1 MVMSMLASHTTVL
14 LVIISFHFVGFTAG
28 VSKEFAI
35 LRLEYLVLPYI
46 DKKED
51 ACKRSGTN
59 IVLVYSEQIM
69 HFLIVGF
76 DRPSANQKDRV
87 LCLLHLIENII
98 CAM

>member
-14 LVIISFHFVGFTAG
+14 LVIISLCWLYRGSII
-28 VSKEFAI
+28 SKEFAI
-35 LRLEYLVLPYI
+35 FRLEYLVLPYI

-51 ACKRSGTN
+51 TFKRSGAN
-59 IVLVYSEQIM
+59 IVLVYGKQIM

-87 LCLLHLIENII
+87 L
-98 CAM
+98 